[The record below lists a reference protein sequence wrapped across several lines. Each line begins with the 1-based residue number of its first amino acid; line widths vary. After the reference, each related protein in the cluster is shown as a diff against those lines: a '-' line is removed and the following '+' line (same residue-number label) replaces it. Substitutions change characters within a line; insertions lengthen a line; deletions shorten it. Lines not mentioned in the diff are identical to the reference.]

1 MMRGQDLAPRTA
13 RREARRRLIELRYL
27 ARVHRKTSQMQMQR
41 LQMPPIES
49 QLPLKSQCSRMRSIS
64 NKRQPQAEKNK
75 QNTPW
80 SIQRREKKASLRPLR
95 LIHRYLM
102 KGPHG
107 TETLRRCDLIKI
119 QYSETNVC
127 LYCSSCRLGLP
138 LFF

>member
-1 MMRGQDLAPRTA
+1 MPLNLAISKARCPRRNSVSRWVRTDL
-13 RREARRRLIELRYL
+13 
-27 ARVHRKTSQMQMQR
+27 HRKTSQMQIQR
-41 LQMPPIES
+41 LQMPPIQS
-49 QLPLKSQCSRMRSIS
+49 QLPLKSQCNRMRSLS
-64 NKRQPQAEKNK
+64 NKRQPQVEKN